1 MRLLRRFKLFF
12 FMRRFHKYEK
22 ALKARKSTK
31 KYKNT
36 TKQKHKNAN
45 KRIKIKNVLKKHLGG
60 KK

>member
-1 MRLLRRFKLFF
+1 
-12 FMRRFHKYEK
+12 MRRFHKYEK
-22 ALKARKSTK
+22 ALKARKSTE